1 MRSTTE
7 SEIKQIV
14 AEFTNQHVTI
24 DTVLNSD
31 VGLTSLDRVEI
42 IMQLEQ
48 HFDVF
53 ITDDEM
59 DRYNTIH
66 KLTKLIDL
74 KLDR

>member
-1 MRSTTE
+1 MD
-7 SEIKQIV
+7 V
-14 AEFTNQHVTI
+14 
-24 DTVLNSD
+24 VLNSD

>member
-1 MRSTTE
+1 MRSMTE
-7 SEIKQIV
+7 SDIKQII
-14 AEFTNQHVTI
+14 AEFTNHHVTI
-24 DTVLNSD
+24 DAVLNSD
-31 VGLTSLDRVEI
+31 MGLTSLDRIEI
-42 IMQLEQ
+42 IMQIEQ

>member
-1 MRSTTE
+1 MTE
-7 SEIKQIV
+7 SDIKQII
-14 AEFTNQHVTI
+14 AEFTNHHVAI
-24 DTVLNSD
+24 DAVLNGD
-31 VGLTSLDRVEI
+31 MGLTSLDRIEI
-42 IMQLEQ
+42 IMQIEQ

>member
-1 MRSTTE
+1 MRSITE

-14 AEFTNQHVTI
+14 AEFTNHRVAI
-24 DTVLNSD
+24 DAVLNSD

-42 IMQLEQ
+42 IMQIEQ

-59 DRYNTIH
+59 DRCNTIH

>member
-1 MRSTTE
+1 MRSMTE
-7 SEIKQIV
+7 SDIKHII
-14 AEFTNQHVTI
+14 AEFTNHHVAI
-24 DTVLNSD
+24 DAVLNSD
-31 VGLTSLDRVEI
+31 VGLTSLDRIEI
-42 IMQLEQ
+42 IMQIEQ

>member
-1 MRSTTE
+1 VRSITE

-14 AEFTNQHVTI
+14 VEFTNHHVAM
-24 DTVLNSD
+24 DVVLNSD

>member
-1 MRSTTE
+1 MRITTE

-59 DRYNTIH
+59 DRHNTIH